1 MNLFSITF
9 KNLRGRFL
17 RTVLTIL
24 GVGASIAAFVAFLG
38 LTNNLADTLKNTYKK
53 RGTDLIVVEK
63 GMADVLTS
71 TIDKDYAQKIRN
83 IPGVDRV
90 GAISVDFQTF
100 KAKQYVL
107 VYGWELGSYLFDEI
121 KITGDKLKNEN
132 EALLGAAASKKLNKN
147 IGDKIKIKGAEF
159 VITGIFRSQ
168 TVLEDGGIIIALPK
182 LQVLRKMPGKITM
195 FNIGVRSSN
204 AKGRKYKEFKEE
216 VAAVQKLIQEALP
229 EIEVKNVDEFV
240 EENTAISIALNFT
253 WAISI
258 VAFIIAVMGIANTMM
273 TSILERSQEIGILIA
288 MGWRKHRI
296 MSLIMLE
303 SLFLGLMG
311 GLLGIFL
318 GYGLMKAFTYTPQL
332 GGVID
337 IFYDL
342 DLMLKVLAG
351 SVVLGLVAG
360 LYPAIRAIS
369 LNPLEVLRN
378 E

>member
-9 KNLRGRFL
+9 KNMRSRFL
-17 RTVLTIL
+17 RTALTIL
-24 GVGASIAAFVAFLG
+24 GVGGSIAAFVAFLG

-63 GMADVLTS
+63 GMADILTS
-71 TIDKDYAQKIRN
+71 TIDQEYAQKIRE

-90 GAISVDFQTF
+90 GAIAVDFQTF
-100 KAKQYVL
+100 KLKQYVL

-121 KITGDKLKNEN
+121 KITGDKLKNES
-132 EALLGAAASKKLNKN
+132 EVLVGIAASKKLNKK
-147 IGDKIKIKGAEF
+147 IGDKIKIKGSDF
-159 VITGIFRSQ
+159 TVTGLFQSQ
-168 TVLEDGGIIIALPK
+168 TVLEDGGVIIALPK
-182 LQVLRKMPGKITM
+182 LQALRKMPGKITM
-195 FNIGVRSSN
+195 LNIGVRSSN

-216 VAAVQKLIQEALP
+216 VAEAQKLIQAVVP
-229 EIEVKNVDEFV
+229 EIDVKNVDEFV

-258 VAFIIAVMGIANTMM
+258 VAFIIAVMGITNTMM

-296 MSLIMLE
+296 MALIILE
-303 SLFLGLMG
+303 SLILGLLG
-311 GLLGIFL
+311 GVFGIFL
-318 GYGLMKAFTYTPQL
+318 GYGLMKLFTFTPQL
-332 GGVID
+332 GDVIQ
-337 IFYDL
+337 IFYDTE
-342 DLMLKVLAG
+342 LMLKVIGG
-351 SVVLGLVAG
+351 SIVLGLVAG

>member
-1 MNLFSITF
+1 MRS
-9 KNLRGRFL
+9 RFL
-17 RTVLTIL
+17 RTALTIL
-24 GVGASIAAFVAFLG
+24 GVGGSIAAFVAFLG

-63 GMADVLTS
+63 GMADILTS
-71 TIDKDYAQKIRN
+71 TIDEVYAQKIRN

-90 GAISVDFQTF
+90 GAIAVDFQTF
-100 KAKQYVL
+100 KARQYVL

-121 KITGDKLKNEN
+121 KITGEKLKNDN
-132 EALLGAAASKKLNKN
+132 QVLVGAAASKKLNKK

-159 VITGIFRSQ
+159 TVAGLFQSQ
-168 TVLEDGGIIIALPK
+168 TVLEDGGVIIALPK
-182 LQVLRKMPGKITM
+182 LQSLRKMPGKITM
-195 FNIGVRSSN
+195 LNIGVRSSN
-204 AKGRKYKEFKEE
+204 AKGREYKAFKDE
-216 VAAVQKLIQEALP
+216 VAAAQKLVQQAVP

-253 WAISI
+253 WAISV
-258 VAFIIAVMGIANTMM
+258 VAFIIAVMGITNTMM

-296 MSLIMLE
+296 MALIILE
-303 SLFLGLMG
+303 SLVLGLMG
-311 GLLGIFL
+311 GLFGILL
-318 GYGLMKAFTYTPQL
+318 GYGLMKLFTYTPQL
-332 GGVID
+332 GDVIQ
-337 IFYDL
+337 IFYDTG
-342 DLMLKVLAG
+342 LMLKVIAG
-351 SVVLGLVAG
+351 SIVLGLVAG

>member
-1 MNLFSITF
+1 MSSRL
-9 KNLRGRFL
+9 L
-17 RTVLTIL
+17 RTALTIL
-24 GVGASIAAFVAFLG
+24 GVGGSIAAFVAFLG

-71 TIDKDYAQKIRN
+71 TIDGEFAQKIRN

-100 KAKQYVL
+100 KLKQYVL
-107 VYGWELGSYLFDEI
+107 VYGWEIGSYLFDEI
-121 KITGDKLKNEN
+121 KITGNKLKNEG
-132 EALLGAAASKKLNKN
+132 EALVGIAASKKLNKK
-147 IGDKIKIKGAEF
+147 IGDKVKIKGAEF
-159 VITGIFRSQ
+159 TITGIFQSQ

-182 LQVLRKMPGKITM
+182 LQALRKMPGKITM
-195 FNIGVRSSN
+195 LNIGIRSSN
-204 AKGRKYKEFKEE
+204 AKGRAYKDFKQE
-216 VAAVQKLIQEALP
+216 VAAVQKLIQEAVP
-229 EIEVKNVDEFV
+229 EIDVKNVDEFV

-258 VAFIIAVMGIANTMM
+258 VAFIIAVMGITNTMM
-273 TSILERSQEIGILIA
+273 TSILERSMEIGILIA

-296 MSLIMLE
+296 MSLILLE

-311 GLLGIFL
+311 GVFGIFL

-337 IFYDL
+337 IFYDA

-351 SVVLGLVAG
+351 AVVLGLVSG